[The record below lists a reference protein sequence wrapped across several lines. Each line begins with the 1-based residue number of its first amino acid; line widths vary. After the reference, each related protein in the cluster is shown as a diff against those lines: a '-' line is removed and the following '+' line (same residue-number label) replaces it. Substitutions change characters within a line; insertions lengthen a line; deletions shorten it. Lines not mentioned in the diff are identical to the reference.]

1 MTNTT
6 LFDSF
11 VHDHIKLYCFRL
23 PSWLLNLMEEL
34 LLGLILVQAQGELE
48 DHFYTIEAGFA
59 GLV

>member
-1 MTNTT
+1 
-6 LFDSF
+6 
-11 VHDHIKLYCFRL
+11 
-23 PSWLLNLMEEL
+23 MEEL